1 MNINNCVNLTITK
14 PAAKFWLSFSVSF
27 VRYQVVIDK
36 AKYLRMSKTSG
47 KKEFI
52 SSNHEKIECNS
63 WQT

>member
-14 PAAKFWLSFSVSF
+14 PATKFWLSVSVSF

-36 AKYLRMSKTSG
+36 AKYLEMSKTSV

-52 SSNHEKIECNS
+52 SSNHEKIKCNS

>member
-14 PAAKFWLSFSVSF
+14 PATKFWLSVCVFF
-27 VRYQVVIDK
+27 VRYQVVK
-36 AKYLRMSKTSG
+36 AKYLGMSKTSV

-52 SSNHEKIECNS
+52 SNNHEKIECNS